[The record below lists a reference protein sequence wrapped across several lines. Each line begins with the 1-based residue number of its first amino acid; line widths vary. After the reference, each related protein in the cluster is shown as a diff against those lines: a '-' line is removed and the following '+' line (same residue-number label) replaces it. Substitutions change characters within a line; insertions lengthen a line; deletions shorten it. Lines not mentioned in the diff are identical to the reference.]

1 MKALFFV
8 LTILPIAY
16 VRHAINLYI
25 YLGFHKRTELY
36 RITLININLCYPN
49 LSNKEQIKLAKESV
63 IETMV
68 SGYESMLSWS
78 RPIHTSGKNIFKV
91 ENNTSYYLCHVATGI
106 IFWQY
111 IVSAWGESTNAISSN
126 INLLN
131 NQFMHKSSLL
141 NVVFFKQSLIL
152 AYSIPLLLLCQF
164 TLGVFHTEPTKVI
177 LLFFSIFINLGLV
190 YCFCFPFFGIWMVLK
205 ARYNDMIYIVTV
217 LTQLLF
223 FITPVIWIPPSS
235 EEIGFK
241 LITLGN
247 PFYHIL
253 ALLRSPFMGEFAP
266 SEVYI
271 GIGIFIL
278 IAWLIFAMIYRWAHS
293 QIMYWV

>member
-1 MKALFFV
+1 
-8 LTILPIAY
+8 
-16 VRHAINLYI
+16 
-25 YLGFHKRTELY
+25 
-36 RITLININLCYPN
+36 
-49 LSNKEQIKLAKESV
+49 
-63 IETMV
+63 
-68 SGYESMLSWS
+68 
-78 RPIHTSGKNIFKV
+78 
-91 ENNTSYYLCHVATGI
+91 
-106 IFWQY
+106 
-111 IVSAWGESTNAISSN
+111 
-126 INLLN
+126 
-131 NQFMHKSSLL
+131 
-141 NVVFFKQSLIL
+141 
-152 AYSIPLLLLCQF
+152 
-164 TLGVFHTEPTKVI
+164 
-177 LLFFSIFINLGLV
+177 
-190 YCFCFPFFGIWMVLK
+190 MVLK

-217 LTQLLF
+217 FTQLLF

>member
-1 MKALFFV
+1 MIFNKSSNNQQHTEYSYDSTKKGAAALVDVYGAFKNVSISFKLALFEIRDKYARSGIGPVWGLF
-8 LTILPIAY
+8 
-16 VRHAINLYI
+16 INL
-25 YLGFHKRTELY
+25 F
-36 RITLININLCYPN
+36 LI
-49 LSNKEQIKLAKESV
+49 A
-63 IETMV
+63 
-68 SGYESMLSWS
+68 GYYAV
-78 RPIHTSGKNIFKV
+78 GQFIFKV

-152 AYSIPLLLLCQF
+152 AYSIPLLLLCQY

-190 YCFCFPFFGIWMVLK
+190 YCFFFPFFGIWMVLK

-217 LTQLLF
+217 FTQLLF

>member
-1 MKALFFV
+1 MIFNKSSNNQQHTEYSYDSTKKGAAALVDVYGAFKNVSISFKLALFEIRDKYARSGIGPVWGLF
-8 LTILPIAY
+8 
-16 VRHAINLYI
+16 INL
-25 YLGFHKRTELY
+25 F
-36 RITLININLCYPN
+36 LI
-49 LSNKEQIKLAKESV
+49 A
-63 IETMV
+63 
-68 SGYESMLSWS
+68 GYYAV
-78 RPIHTSGKNIFKV
+78 GQFIFKV